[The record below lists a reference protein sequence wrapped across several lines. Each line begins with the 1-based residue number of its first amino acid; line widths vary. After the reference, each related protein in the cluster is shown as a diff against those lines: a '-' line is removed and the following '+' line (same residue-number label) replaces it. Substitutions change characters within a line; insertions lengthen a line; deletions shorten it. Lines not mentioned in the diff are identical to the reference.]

1 MKYFKF
7 IKISFFLFV
16 LFLLSNCGYQ
26 PLFNK
31 EAQSFSI
38 SNFNLEGNKRLGGLL
53 KNNLITVKKDQN
65 KLTLSI
71 NSKKKTSVAD
81 KSMTGKVL
89 TNALTI
95 EFEISAIDMNNNVVF
110 SKIYTKTKNYSSA
123 DIHTDTL
130 NNEKKLTES
139 LIEIVANELQT
150 DLNSIYRQ

>member
-1 MKYFKF
+1 MKYLKF
-7 IKISFFLFV
+7 IKISLFLFV

-95 EFEISAIDMNNNVVF
+95 EFEISASDMKNNVVF

-123 DIHTDTL
+123 DIHIDTL

>member
-7 IKISFFLFV
+7 IKISLFLFV

-95 EFEISAIDMNNNVVF
+95 EFEISASDMNNNVVF

>member
-1 MKYFKF
+1 MKYLKF
-7 IKISFFLFV
+7 IKISLFLFV

>member
-7 IKISFFLFV
+7 TKISFFLFV

>member
-1 MKYFKF
+1 MKYLKF
-7 IKISFFLFV
+7 TKISFFLFILC
-16 LFLLSNCGYQ
+16 LFSNCGYQ

-31 EAQSFSI
+31 EAQSYSI

>member
-1 MKYFKF
+1 MKYLKF
-7 IKISFFLFV
+7 IKISLFLFV

-71 NSKKKTSVAD
+71 NSKKKNQRS
-81 KSMTGKVL
+81 
-89 TNALTI
+89 
-95 EFEISAIDMNNNVVF
+95 
-110 SKIYTKTKNYSSA
+110 
-123 DIHTDTL
+123 
-130 NNEKKLTES
+130 
-139 LIEIVANELQT
+139 
-150 DLNSIYRQ
+150 

>member
-1 MKYFKF
+1 
-7 IKISFFLFV
+7 
-16 LFLLSNCGYQ
+16 
-26 PLFNK
+26 
-31 EAQSFSI
+31 
-38 SNFNLEGNKRLGGLL
+38 
-53 KNNLITVKKDQN
+53 
-65 KLTLSI
+65 
-71 NSKKKTSVAD
+71 
-81 KSMTGKVL
+81 MTGKVL

>member
-1 MKYFKF
+1 MKYLKF
-7 IKISFFLFV
+7 IKISLFLFV

-95 EFEISAIDMNNNVVF
+95 EFEISASDMNNNVVF

>member
-1 MKYFKF
+1 MKYLKF
-7 IKISFFLFV
+7 IKISLFLFV

-53 KNNLITVKKDQN
+53 KNNLISVKKDQN

-95 EFEISAIDMNNNVVF
+95 EFEISASDMNNNVVF